1 MREIEEG
8 LGNMLDK
15 PIDTV
20 DRRFA
25 TTLARGMSVLRAFR
39 AGDKGLTNL
48 ELSKRTNLPRS
59 TVSRLT
65 FTLQKLGYLSHLGRY
80 DVYRPGPALLALGNV
95 ALASVSFVDQAQSI
109 MQQLAEDTGTLV
121 VLAVHDDDKML
132 MIKTWRPQAVASI
145 WLEVGHRIPIAHTS
159 SGQCFVSALS
169 ASEFEALSP
178 MIDEEL
184 RDEELS
190 ATDLRQHAYEQLLSE
205 GFVISPQ
212 HLRFAKTINA
222 VSVPYRSY
230 EFDEPVSITCGAT
243 PEALDDERMHQ
254 QVGPLLLQAVR
265 DLERATGQST
275 AMSQRG

>member
-1 MREIEEG
+1 MHEIEKD
-8 LGNMLDK
+8 LGDMIDK
-15 PIDTV
+15 PVDTV

-48 ELSKRTNLPRS
+48 ELSTRTKLPRS

-65 FTLQKLGYLSHLGRY
+65 FTLQKLGYLSHQGRH

-109 MQQLAEDTGTLV
+109 MQRLAEDTGTLV
-121 VLAVHDDDKML
+121 VLAVRDDDKML
-132 MIKTWRPQAVASI
+132 LIKTWRPQAVASI
-145 WLEVGHRIPIAHTS
+145 WLEVGHRIPVAGTS
-159 SGQCFVSALS
+159 SGQCFMSALS
-169 ASEFEALSP
+169 SNEFEALRA

-184 RDEELS
+184 QDDEYS
-190 ATDLRQHAYEQLLSE
+190 AQTLRQQAYEQLLSD

-212 HLRFAKTINA
+212 RLRFARTINA

-243 PEALDDERMHQ
+243 PEALSDERMQ
-254 QVGPLLLQAVR
+254 QEVGPLLLQAVK
-265 DLERATGQST
+265 DLERATGQGS